1 MALPTASVVSSGLA
15 GYPTIFYDRVGLR
28 TLQSNLFFYPACN
41 LRTMPDRSGVALQL
55 FSYTAMAANVTPVTE
70 GTPGSGQALTQ
81 NIGTINLAN
90 YADYISLSS
99 KVKLTAISPQ
109 TEDAAQLI
117 AYRGALSIDT
127 VIQTAVTTQAA
138 TNTAVDEIA
147 AATFIASVARHGVW
161 SLRGKNV
168 KPYRDTG
175 VFFGITHPLTAF
187 DLVNDATSAGFTD
200 LQKFSDRLASDNPA
214 LAGIKGAYIGNVGG
228 ADFWESAACTITAAG
243 SPAVNTYNSYIFGDE
258 AIMASSLGKTDLGD
272 KNFSVK
278 VMEFPMGSN
287 SLDPCGLIA
296 GAAAYSAWFGC
307 VTAPVPT
314 NSDKFRVIQ
323 TGSSIG

>member
-1 MALPTASVVSSGLA
+1 MTANTNAVS
-15 GYPTIFYDRVGLR
+15 
-28 TLQSNLFFYPACN
+28 
-41 LRTMPDRSGVALQL
+41 
-55 FSYTAMAANVTPVTE
+55 E
-70 GTPGSGQALTQ
+70 GQPSTGQTLTQ
-81 NIGTINLAN
+81 NIGTIALAN

-99 KVKLTAISPQ
+99 KVKLTAISPA
-109 TEDAAQLI
+109 TEDAAKLI

-127 VIQTAVTTQAA
+127 VVQTAVTTQAA
-138 TNTAVDEIA
+138 TNVAVDQISA
-147 AATFIASVARHGVW
+147 STFIASVARHAVW

-187 DLVNDATSAGFTD
+187 DLVNDSTSAGWTD
-200 LQKFSDRLASDNPA
+200 LQKFSDRLATTNPA
-214 LAGIKGAYIGNVGG
+214 LVGIKGAYIGNVGG
-228 ADFWESAACTITAAG
+228 ADFWESAACGVTSAG
-243 SPAVNTYNSYIFGDE
+243 SPPTNTYNSFVFGDE
-258 AIMASSLGKTDLGD
+258 AIMASSLGQTDLGD
-272 KNFSVK
+272 KNFTTK

-307 VTAPVPT
+307 TPAPTPT
-314 NSDKFRVIQ
+314 NTDRFRVIA